1 MFIRGSIVFVGLIFV
16 GTRKTPRAE
25 PGRERLLE

>member
-1 MFIRGSIVFVGLIFV
+1 MFIRGEYSFVGLIFV

-25 PGRERLLE
+25 PGRAKVI